1 MDHTEAVRLQAVEKY
16 LLNEFTPPQREEYE
30 EHYFDCFECA
40 EDLKATA
47 SFMEGVRQLIREG
60 VLEPQMAA
68 AQARSFVPAAGAG
81 SAAPAQALAN
91 AAGNRGFFAWLK
103 PAFAVPVFAA
113 LVLLIGYQNT
123 VTIPRLKTSSSSES
137 PEIVSSSLHL
147 AGSVRGGTEGGEA
160 PPKLQ
165 VRPGE
170 GFLLDFDFTPSR
182 SSTAYR
188 WQLLDPAGRAL
199 KEGTLGSDMTN
210 QAVHLPVISGVQR
223 PGKYNLVF
231 YAAADNAAQTESG
244 NEVQR
249 FTFTVEFLH

>member
-47 SFMEGVRQLIREG
+47 SFMEGVRQMIREG
-60 VLEPQMAA
+60 ALEPQMAR
-68 AQARSFVPAAGAG
+68 QE
-81 SAAPAQALAN
+81 APTRTQTVA
-91 AAGNRGFFAWLK
+91 NRGWFTRLR

-113 LVLLIGYQNT
+113 LLLFIGYQNG
-123 VTIPRLKTSSSSES
+123 VTIPRLKTSSSSQS

-160 PPKLQ
+160 PPSVQ

-199 KEGTLGSDMTN
+199 KEGTLGGDMTN

-231 YAAADNAAQTESG
+231 YAAADDAAQSKSG

>member
-1 MDHTEAVRLQAVEKY
+1 MDHTEAVRLQAAEKY

-47 SFMEGVRQLIREG
+47 SFMEGVRQMIREG
-60 VLEPQMAA
+60 VLEPQMAR
-68 AQARSFVPAAGAG
+68 QE
-81 SAAPAQALAN
+81 APARTRSVA
-91 AAGNRGFFAWLK
+91 NRGWFAWLR
-103 PAFAVPVFAA
+103 PAFVVPVFAA
-113 LVLLIGYQNT
+113 LLLFIGYQNG
-123 VTIPRLKTSSSSES
+123 VTIPRLKTSSSSQS
-137 PEIVSSSLHL
+137 AEIVSSSLHL

-160 PPKLQ
+160 PPNVQ

-182 SSTAYR
+182 SSMAYR

-223 PGKYNLVF
+223 PGRYSLVF
-231 YAAADNAAQTESG
+231 YAAADNAAQTKSG

>member
-47 SFMEGVRQLIREG
+47 SFMEGVRQMIREG
-60 VLEPQMAA
+60 ALEQQMAR
-68 AQARSFVPAAGAG
+68 QE
-81 SAAPAQALAN
+81 APTRTPSLAN
-91 AAGNRGFFAWLK
+91 RGWFAWLR
-103 PAFAVPVFAA
+103 PAFAIPVFAA
-113 LVLLIGYQNT
+113 LLLFIGYQNG
-123 VTIPRLKTSSSSES
+123 VTIPRLKTSSSSPS

-160 PPKLQ
+160 PPRVE
-165 VRPGE
+165 VRPGQ

-182 SSTAYR
+182 SSTVYR

-231 YAAADNAAQTESG
+231 YAAADNAAQTKSG